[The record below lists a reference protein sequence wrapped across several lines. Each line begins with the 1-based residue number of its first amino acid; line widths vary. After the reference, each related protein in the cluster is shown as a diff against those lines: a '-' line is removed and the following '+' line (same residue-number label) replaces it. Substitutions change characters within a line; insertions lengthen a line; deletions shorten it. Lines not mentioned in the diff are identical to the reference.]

1 MRIRK
6 YETMYVLR
14 PDLEEEAIKK
24 NVERFSNLIVEQG
37 GQVEKMDEWGKRK
50 LAYPIEDYRE
60 GYYVLMNFTAGPDV
74 PQELERVY
82 KITDE
87 VIRYLIVREDE

>member
-14 PDLEEEAIKK
+14 PDLEEEAIKQTVQK
-24 NVERFSNLIVEQG
+24 FSNLIAEQG
-37 GQVEKMDEWGKRK
+37 GQVEKVDEWGKRK
-50 LAYPIEDYRE
+50 LAYPINHFRE
-60 GYYVLMNFTAGPDV
+60 GYYVLMNFTAGPSV

>member
-14 PDLEEEAIKK
+14 PDLEEEAIKQ
-24 NVERFSNLIVEQG
+24 NVQKFSNLIVEQG
-37 GQVEKMDEWGKRK
+37 GQVEKVDEWGKRK
-50 LAYPIEDYRE
+50 LAYPIENFRE
-60 GYYVLMNFTAGPDV
+60 GYYVLMNFTAQPFV
-74 PQELERVY
+74 PRELERVY